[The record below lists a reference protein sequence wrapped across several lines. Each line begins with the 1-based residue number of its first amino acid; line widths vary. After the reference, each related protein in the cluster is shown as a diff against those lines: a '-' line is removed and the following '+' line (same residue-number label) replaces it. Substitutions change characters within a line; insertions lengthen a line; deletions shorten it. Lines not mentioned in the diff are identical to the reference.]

1 MKVQDKVFVVTGAGN
16 GMGREL
22 TLQLLK
28 KGAKVAIADINEAG
42 LEETIKLANIDSSRI
57 FAHKLDIS
65 NKEEVFK
72 FPELVISVFGQVDG
86 VINNAGIIHAFIP
99 VKELDIET
107 CERVMRINFFGT
119 LYMTKAFLPYLAE
132 RPEAHLANVSSMGGY
147 MPFPGQTLYGCS
159 KAAVKLLT
167 EGLQSELQ
175 GTNIGVTILYP
186 GAVNT
191 NIMNNSGLNVNKA
204 ELEKGS
210 SMQML
215 TADKAAVIMIDAIEK
230 NKKRVTVGKDSTML
244 DKLYRL
250 APSWAGAF
258 IAKQMAKAGI

>member
-1 MKVQDKVFVVTGAGN
+1 MKVQGKVVVVTGAAN

-22 TLQLLK
+22 ALLLLK

-42 LEETIKLANIDSSRI
+42 LHETAKLADVSPDRI
-57 FAHKLDIS
+57 FIHKLDVS

-72 FPELVISVFGQVDG
+72 FPELVISALGQVD
-86 VINNAGIIHAFIP
+86 VLINNAGIIHAFIP

-167 EGLQSELQ
+167 EGLQSELRESK
-175 GTNIGVTILYP
+175 IGVTLLYP

-191 NIMNNSGLNVNKA
+191 NIMNNSGLDINKA
-204 ELEKGS
+204 ELEKNS
-210 SMQML
+210 SVPML
-215 TADKAAVIMIDAIEK
+215 TASQAAVIMIDAIEK
-230 NKKRVTVGKDSTML
+230 NKKRVTVGKDSTLL

-250 APSWAGAF
+250 APSWAGNF
-258 IAKQMAKAGI
+258 IAKQMAQAGI